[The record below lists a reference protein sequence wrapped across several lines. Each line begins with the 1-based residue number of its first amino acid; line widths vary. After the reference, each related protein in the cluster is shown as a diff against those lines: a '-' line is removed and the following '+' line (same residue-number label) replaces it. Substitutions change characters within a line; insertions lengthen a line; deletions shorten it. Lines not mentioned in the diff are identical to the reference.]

1 MSKGLYLLF
10 AIVFILSGCAS
21 QQDLDA
27 LRWEV
32 DALDTRLTKTEQG
45 IHKLSD
51 SLSQKDK
58 EMDQHL
64 EQQANLQAQ
73 YTDLHTQILAI
84 QGRLEEM
91 ALPHGK
97 IAGTV
102 EEDRLKA
109 IMDDI
114 YAIKRYLGM
123 IDKEH
128 RSLYEVGLEKFRE
141 AKYDDAIKLLDLY
154 LKKGPQKSLM
164 DNTHFWIGEALY
176 AQGKFEDAILR
187 YDIVVKRFKDS
198 EKIPDCLLKQGLSF
212 IKLKDRQTGELLLKR
227 VINEFSDSEAA
238 KKARAQLK

>member
-1 MSKGLYLLF
+1 
-10 AIVFILSGCAS
+10 
-21 QQDLDA
+21 
-27 LRWEV
+27 
-32 DALDTRLTKTEQG
+32 
-45 IHKLSD
+45 
-51 SLSQKDK
+51 
-58 EMDQHL
+58 
-64 EQQANLQAQ
+64 
-73 YTDLHTQILAI
+73 
-84 QGRLEEM
+84 
-91 ALPHGK
+91 
-97 IAGTV
+97 
-102 EEDRLKA
+102 
-109 IMDDI
+109 
-114 YAIKRYLGM
+114 M